1 MFFLGGFNSIIPYL
15 LYLSL
20 IWVFMIIGF
29 HGKIVETWHLLVSR
43 EYQQEI
49 IITSPPAHNI
59 VILTPTAAD
68 YHQDKTIEPF
78 HASYA
83 FFPAIVYININIP
96 GNFTPDITSFMHS
109 FSFRGPPA
117 FIS

>member
-59 VILTPTAAD
+59 AVLTLNAAN
-68 YHQDKTIEPF
+68 YHQDNTVERL
-78 HASYA
+78 HSGGA
-83 FFPAIVYININIP
+83 FFPAIVYIDINIP
-96 GNFTPDITSFMHS
+96 GNFTPDIPSFMHS
-109 FSFRGPPA
+109 FSFRGPPV